1 MCSCTS
7 RSPRSDRCR
16 PRSELR
22 RSGSFRS
29 RSSALR
35 VPSLESAYCM
45 NRRITAIADI
55 FCPQFFVC
63 CSPCS
68 IRQPACSACSP
79 CSSPADFG
87 RVPHWPSVWGS
98 LQGHCG
104 ATSTGCAAWATPY
117 PRPPGRAGGYQLGQG
132 TALPPL
138 LLDDDEAVAIVVSL
152 RSAVDTFAGVSRT
165 AVGALVK
172 LNQLLPA
179 RLRKRVSALH
189 AVTVSVAGTTAIVN
203 PNTLTTLAAACRDH
217 QQITL
222 RYQDRGGRVSTR
234 TVEPL
239 RLAHT
244 GNRRWYLVA
253 WDLSR
258 EAWRTLRVDRIDEKL
273 SLGAP
278 FAPRPPPPDVERYVA
293 ESISHAPYRHRAKFR
308 LAASAAAMAERVPP
322 WIGVLE
328 PQDAERCVLSTGAE
342 TPEALVFQAML
353 CGVEFELM
361 EPESLRPHLREIAA
375 RLQRAGRLR
384 AVG

>member
-1 MCSCTS
+1 MLLAMLDTS
-7 RSPRSDRCR
+7 TRLLRLLAVLQSRGFWAGTALAERLGITPRT
-16 PRSELR
+16 LR
-22 RSGSFRS
+22 RDIDRLRS
-29 RSSALR
+29 LGYTVSA
-35 VPSLESAYCM
+35 
-45 NRRITAIADI
+45 
-55 FCPQFFVC
+55 
-63 CSPCS
+63 
-68 IRQPACSACSP
+68 
-79 CSSPADFG
+79 
-87 RVPHWPSVWGS
+87 
-98 LQGHCG
+98 
-104 ATSTGCAAWATPY
+104 AAG
-117 PRPPGRAGGYQLGQG
+117 PGGGYQLGQG

-152 RSAVDTFAGVSRT
+152 RSAVDTFAGMSRT

-244 GNRRWYLVA
+244 GNRCWYLVA

-375 RLQRAGRLR
+375 RLQRAARLR

>member
-1 MCSCTS
+1 MLRGMLDTS
-7 RSPRSDRCR
+7 TRLLRLLAVLQSRRFWTGTALAERLGITPRT
-16 PRSELR
+16 LR
-22 RSGSFRS
+22 RDIDRLRS
-29 RSSALR
+29 LGYTISA
-35 VPSLESAYCM
+35 
-45 NRRITAIADI
+45 
-55 FCPQFFVC
+55 
-63 CSPCS
+63 
-68 IRQPACSACSP
+68 
-79 CSSPADFG
+79 
-87 RVPHWPSVWGS
+87 
-98 LQGHCG
+98 
-104 ATSTGCAAWATPY
+104 AAG
-117 PRPPGRAGGYQLGQG
+117 PGGGYQLGQG

-152 RSAVDTFAGVSRT
+152 RSAVDAFAGMSQT

-189 AVTVSVAGTTAIVN
+189 AVTVSVAGGTAIVN

-217 QQITL
+217 RQITL
-222 RYQDRGGRVSTR
+222 RYQDRGGRASTR

-258 EAWRTLRVDRIDEKL
+258 DAWRTLRVDRIDEKL

-278 FAPRPPPPDVERYVA
+278 FVPRPPPPNVERYVLEA
-293 ESISHAPYRHRAKFR
+293 ISYAPYRHRAKFM
-308 LAASAAAMAERVPP
+308 LAASAAEVAERIPP

-328 PQDAERCVLSTGAE
+328 PLDGKHCVLSTGAE

-353 CGVEFELM
+353 CGVDFELT

-375 RLQRAGRLR
+375 RLQRSSR
-384 AVG
+384 